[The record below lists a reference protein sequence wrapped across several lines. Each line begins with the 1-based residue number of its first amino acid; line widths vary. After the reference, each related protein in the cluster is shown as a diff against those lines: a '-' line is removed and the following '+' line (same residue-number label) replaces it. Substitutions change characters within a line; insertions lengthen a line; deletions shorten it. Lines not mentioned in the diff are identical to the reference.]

1 MLDRK
6 YNKVRVDKKLTM
18 GKNAQIVAT
27 SATGAETVVDMTE
40 LAALG
45 GVTATAAELNIMD
58 GVTATAAEL
67 NMAADNSANSVIIT
81 ATKAVAAAESGTTFF
96 INNATGFATT
106 LPAPALGLRYTFINM
121 TANTSGNHTI
131 VTTSSANII
140 AGGLNDMGGAAGSV
154 LGDGDTIS
162 FVANASLAGD
172 RVDLISNGTTW
183 FLSGATSV
191 ATGVTVTKAS

>member
-18 GKNAQIVAT
+18 GKGATIVAT
-27 SATGAETVVDMTE
+27 SATGVESVLDMTE
-40 LAALG
+40 LA
-45 GVTATAAELNIMD
+45 TLN

-67 NMAADNSANSVIIT
+67 NMAADESANSVIIT
-81 ATKAVAAAESGTTFF
+81 AVKAVSAAESGTTFF

-183 FLSGATSV
+183 FLSGATRV